1 MIFPQVYGMYAIKL
15 ALAVVLCG
23 GVERVDD
30 SNTRVRG
37 EPHMLLV
44 GDPGTGKSQLIRYA
58 AKLCPR

>member
-1 MIFPQVYGMYAIKL
+1 MYAIKL